1 MEMSGQHH
9 APAALLPGNLTEDNM
24 AFVLCSY
31 NFVLICAKW
40 NLPEKE
46 QSYYKWEEFSLTVEN
61 NVKGSWRKRKAKRT
75 GNKAKKTGNKAKRT
89 GNKAKK
95 EIKKYRMNE
104 INKGK

>member
-61 NVKGSWRKRKAKRT
+61 NVKGSWRKRKETEKGMKKRIE
-75 GNKAKKTGNKAKRT
+75 GR
-89 GNKAKK
+89 KK
-95 EIKKYRMNE
+95 EKRK
-104 INKGK
+104 